1 MKRYL
6 CDICQ
11 GEMPKT
17 YERSAQKSG
26 GITALCHVDDVCDS
40 CRRIGASVPVPQIL
54 LERWREMVDEQA
66 AAKAEGAAKEADQNK
81 FVGRCSGE
89 KRNIYERL
97 IAYRGNPPRL
107 GCWQALAA
115 ASGGRVSVDDL
126 RQITTDG
133 MSPTVDVW
141 RSIGKALDKLEGA
154 G

>member
-11 GEMPKT
+11 SEMPKT
-17 YERSAQKSG
+17 YERSAQKPN

-40 CRRIGASVPVPQIL
+40 CRRIGARIPVPQIL

-66 AAKAEGAAKEADQNK
+66 AVETENAAAGQNK
-81 FVGRCSGE
+81 FAGRCSTE
-89 KRNIYERL
+89 KSSIYERL

-107 GCWQALAA
+107 GCWQALAE
-115 ASGGRVSVDDL
+115 ASGGRVSADEL
-126 RQITTDG
+126 RQITTEG
-133 MSPTVDVW
+133 MSPTIDVW